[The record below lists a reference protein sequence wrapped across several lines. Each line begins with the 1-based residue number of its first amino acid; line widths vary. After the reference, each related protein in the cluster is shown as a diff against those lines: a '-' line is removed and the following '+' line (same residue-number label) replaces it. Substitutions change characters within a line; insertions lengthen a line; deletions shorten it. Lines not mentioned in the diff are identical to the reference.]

1 MLQLKLQSPVR
12 VTAFSS
18 RSRRIKKQ
26 IYVPFFIGDD
36 YFEQLFLVSGQL
48 IESLLIGV
56 DFLQQYGLVANFKTD
71 CLKYEAE
78 GNTKECQFANEVE
91 AQLGPQDSTSHGFQE
106 QPIITSRTLTH

>member
-12 VTAFSS
+12 VTAFS
-18 RSRRIKKQ
+18 RRIKKQ
-26 IYVPFFIGDD
+26 VYIPFFIGDD

-48 IESLLIGV
+48 IESLIGV
-56 DFLQQYGLVANFKTD
+56 DFLQQYGLVANVKTD

-91 AQLGPQDSTSHGFQE
+91 AQLGGPQYSTSHGFQE
-106 QPIITSRTLTH
+106 QPIMTSRKH